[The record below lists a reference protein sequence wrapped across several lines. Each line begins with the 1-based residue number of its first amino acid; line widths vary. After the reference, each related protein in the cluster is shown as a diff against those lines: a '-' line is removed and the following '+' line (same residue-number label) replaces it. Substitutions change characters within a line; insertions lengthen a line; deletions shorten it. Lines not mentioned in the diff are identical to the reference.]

1 MKLSEILD
9 NLQQPIPPN
18 FISQKPA
25 KNKKTGEI
33 SSIPYVAWFDLCTLL
48 DCRCGLA
55 RWSWQIKGVQQV
67 GKRLILTGVLTV
79 YGEDRSLTR
88 EATGCEDV
96 DCTSYGDPSSNAE
109 AMALRRCCAKFGL
122 GRQLWLKKKR
132 SPQLPQIKA
141 PRTVQPLPPGQI
153 SHEQW
158 LQRQHH

>member
-33 SSIPYVAWFDLCTLL
+33 SSIPYVAWFDLCALL
-48 DCRCGLA
+48 DCRCGLDG
-55 RWSWQIKGVQQV
+55 WSWQIKGVQQV
-67 GKRLILTGVLTV
+67 GKRLTLTGVLTV

-96 DCTSYGDPSSNAE
+96 DCTSYGDPSQCRGDGTAALLFQVRIGAATVGQEE
-109 AMALRRCCAKFGL
+109 ALTATAPDQGSQNRTAA
-122 GRQLWLKKKR
+122 
-132 SPQLPQIKA
+132 A
-141 PRTVQPLPPGQI
+141 PRTD
-153 SHEQW
+153 
-158 LQRQHH
+158 